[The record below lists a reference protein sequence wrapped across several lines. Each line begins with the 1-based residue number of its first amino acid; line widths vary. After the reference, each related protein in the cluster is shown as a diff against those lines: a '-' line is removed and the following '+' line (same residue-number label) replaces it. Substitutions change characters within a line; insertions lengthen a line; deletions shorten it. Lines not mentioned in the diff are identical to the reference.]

1 MGRGGNVLLLP
12 YFEVEISYER
22 LPSLSPSISSNMLRG
37 MSSKSATSKGCD
49 RWVAGS
55 PGQGAKAEEPRPRL
69 YALIKG
75 GSLGLKHRLNMSRGS
90 SLGSRP
96 GIVGQDFALVRYI
109 TTSFCARPSKSHLVP
124 VLRRAA
130 GRR

>member
-55 PGQGAKAEEPRPRL
+55 PGQGAKAEALRL
-69 YALIKG
+69 DQGRK
-75 GSLGLKHRLNMSRGS
+75 
-90 SLGSRP
+90 SRP
-96 GIVGQDFALVRYI
+96 KTQA
-109 TTSFCARPSKSHLVP
+109 
-124 VLRRAA
+124 
-130 GRR
+130 